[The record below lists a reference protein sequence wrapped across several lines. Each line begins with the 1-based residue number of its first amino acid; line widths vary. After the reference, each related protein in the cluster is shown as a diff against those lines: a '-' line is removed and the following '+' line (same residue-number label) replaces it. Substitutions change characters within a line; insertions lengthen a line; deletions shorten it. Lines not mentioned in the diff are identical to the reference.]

1 MARRPPQSLIPIP
14 QPSQVLS
21 DPKALVQRL
30 LEIGLASKNPNTVR
44 AYKRGLET
52 FKVFL
57 NVPSPLEALGTIC
70 SMKHGQAYA
79 AGLEYQTWLHHD
91 QKLSAATVNIRMA
104 ALKYF
109 VNLARVTGLINW
121 ELEVPALKTES
132 YRETHG
138 PGKDPIQ
145 AVANDLEAKAPSDPM
160 AARDLAIIRLL
171 YNQAL
176 RRGEVGALDLEHFD
190 PKEAR
195 LSILG
200 KGRLDREE
208 ITLTERTKAALEGWI
223 RHRKPG
229 PGPLFTNFDPAQK
242 GEGRLTDTSIYRII
256 KAYGLK
262 RPHGLRHTGITEAL
276 DRTQGDLRA
285 VQKFSRHKD
294 PKIIMRYDDNRK
306 DLAGNVA
313 KLLDEDR

>member
-1 MARRPPQSLIPIP
+1 MARRPTQSLIPIP
-14 QPSQVLS
+14 QPSQSLS
-21 DPKALVQRL
+21 DPRALVQRL

-52 FKVFL
+52 FKSYLGVAT
-57 NVPSPLEALGTIC
+57 PLEAIGTVC
-70 SMKHGQAYA
+70 SMKPGPANA
-79 AGLEYQTWLHHD
+79 MGLEYQTWLKKD
-91 QKLSAATVNIRMA
+91 QDLSASTVNNRMA
-104 ALKYF
+104 ALKF
-109 VNLARVTGLINW
+109 FINLARVTGLITW
-121 ELEVPALKTES
+121 ELEVPAMKTES
-132 YRETHG
+132 YRDTHG

-145 AVANDLEAKAPSDPM
+145 AVANDLETKAPSDPM

-176 RRGEVGALDLEHFD
+176 RRGEVGALDLVHFD
-190 PKEAR
+190 PKECR

-200 KGRLDREE
+200 KARNDREW
-208 ITLTERTKAALEGWI
+208 ITLTDRTKAAMEGWI

-242 GEGRLTDTSIYRII
+242 GGRLTDTSIYRIV
-256 KAYGLK
+256 KGYGLR

-276 DRTQGDLRA
+276 DRTGGDLRA

-306 DLAGNVA
+306 DLAGDVA